1 MHKVLTLHII
11 HIYRHVLNS
20 QAYSLCL
27 LARPISH
34 KIKCMSVN
42 GRTLTRPNLLNPS
55 IFDDFFKPWNE
66 LGDSRWP
73 YIGQA
78 PAVNIKETDKDYEI
92 IMAAP
97 G

>member
-34 KIKCMSVN
+34 KIKCMSVSDIN
-42 GRTLTRPNLLNPS
+42 INSRIDCLFTLIVLCT
-55 IFDDFFKPWNE
+55 
-66 LGDSRWP
+66 
-73 YIGQA
+73 
-78 PAVNIKETDKDYEI
+78 
-92 IMAAP
+92 
-97 G
+97 